1 MLIKMFDLNK
11 LRLFERKDHLRKKKC
26 MRDDNIIT
34 ILKKNSEE
42 ISMTKCLGQKGGF
55 LSIVV

>member
-1 MLIKMFDLNK
+1 MFDLNK
-11 LRLFERKDHLRKKKC
+11 LRLFEKKDHLRKKKC